1 MGTCG
6 RAPVLMPAPVVVLPY
21 ASRCSGLGWLNIQP
35 AQPGRL
41 HEQNKLPSTA
51 QLKAEHGVSTTV
63 VRQAILV
70 LQTQGWVEG
79 VHGLGVFVADRSES
93 R

>member
-1 MGTCG
+1 
-6 RAPVLMPAPVVVLPY
+6 MP
-21 ASRCSGLGWLNIQP
+21 GD
-35 AQPGRL
+35 
-41 HEQNKLPSTA
+41 KLPSTA

-79 VHGLGVFVADRSES
+79 VHGLGVFVSERGES
-93 R
+93 A